1 MADKL
6 DRIIESYVTGGIDK
20 QIKAR
25 VNQIT
30 YESKVSGLDKDSLE
44 QRLKEDRVLL
54 ELKYQKAQIEV
65 WYDENPEAK
74 KVCELRWRK
83 GLPQWAIGQEIHFS
97 ESTVYRRYTKL
108 KSKIAR
114 WSGL

>member
-6 DRIIESYVTGGIDK
+6 DEIIESYVTGGIDK

-30 YESKVSGLDKDSLE
+30 YESMLNGLSEDSLN
-44 QRLKEDRVLL
+44 QKLKHDKVLL
-54 ELKYQKAQIEV
+54 ELEYHKAQIEV
-65 WYDENPEAK
+65 WYSGNPEAK
-74 KVCELRWRK
+74 RVCELRWRE
-83 GLPQWAIGQEIHFS
+83 GLPQWAIGQKIHFS
-97 ESTVYRRYTKL
+97 ESTIYRRYTEL
-108 KSKIAR
+108 KSEISR